1 MAKHKTRI
9 KSDAMHTIMPYL
21 MNKRTEA
28 EVYQNIKLDVTEL
41 KEWVDKNN
49 EKLDFK
55 LTYFHAFAAVLA
67 KTIYNRPLLNRFIQG
82 RKLYERKDL
91 TISFVAKDKMSDDAE
106 EKLIVLKI
114 NPKENALEL
123 GRRMAIDIFKTRKEG
138 TNDMDIAL
146 KALAS
151 LPRCLLMIVEKIIKI
166 LDFYDLLP
174 KSFTKG
180 DSNYSTLLLS
190 NLGSIKCDSCYHH
203 LNNYG
208 TNSIM
213 ITIGTIK
220 KEKNRYIVDL
230 GATLDERIAD
240 GFYFAKSIKL
250 AQEMISNPTCLEE
263 ELSSIYTTE
272 KEAN

>member
-146 KALAS
+146 KTLAS

>member
-1 MAKHKTRI
+1 
-9 KSDAMHTIMPYL
+9 
-21 MNKRTEA
+21 
-28 EVYQNIKLDVTEL
+28 
-41 KEWVDKNN
+41 
-49 EKLDFK
+49 
-55 LTYFHAFAAVLA
+55 
-67 KTIYNRPLLNRFIQG
+67 
-82 RKLYERKDL
+82 
-91 TISFVAKDKMSDDAE
+91 MSDDAE

-146 KALAS
+146 KTLAS

>member
-1 MAKHKTRI
+1 MSKHKTRI

-28 EVYQNIKLDVTEL
+28 EVYQNITLDVTEL

-114 NPKENALEL
+114 DPKENGLEL

-151 LPRCLLMIVEKIIKI
+151 LPRCLLIIVEKIIKV

-190 NLGSIKCDSCYHH
+190 NLGSIKCASCYHH

-250 AQEMISNPTCLEE
+250 AQEIISNPTCLEE
-263 ELSSIYTTE
+263 ELSSIYNTE

>member
-1 MAKHKTRI
+1 MSKHKTRI

-28 EVYQNIKLDVTEL
+28 EVYQNITLDVTEL

-82 RKLYERKDL
+82 RKLYERKDI
-91 TISFVAKDKMSDDAE
+91 TISFVAKDKFSDEAE

-114 NPKENALEL
+114 DPKENGLEL

-146 KALAS
+146 KALTS
-151 LPRCLLMIVEKIIKI
+151 LPRCLLIIVEKIIKI

-190 NLGSIKCDSCYHH
+190 NLGSIKCASCYHH

-220 KEKNRYIVDL
+220 KEKNRYLVDL

-240 GFYFAKSIKL
+240 GFYFAKSLKL
-250 AQEMISNPTCLEE
+250 AQEIISNPKLLEE
-263 ELSSIYTTE
+263 ALSNKVDYEI
-272 KEAN
+272 

>member
-41 KEWVDKNN
+41 KEWVDKYN

-146 KALAS
+146 KTLAS

>member
-1 MAKHKTRI
+1 MSKHKTRI

-28 EVYQNIKLDVTEL
+28 EVYQNITLDVTEL

-114 NPKENALEL
+114 NPTENALEL
-123 GRRMAIDIFKTRKEG
+123 GRRMAIDIFNTRKEG

-151 LPRCLLMIVEKIIKI
+151 LPRCLLIIVEKIIKV

-190 NLGSIKCDSCYHH
+190 NLGSIKCASCYHH

-220 KEKNRYIVDL
+220 KEKNRYVVDL

-250 AQEMISNPTCLEE
+250 AQEMISNPSCLEE
-263 ELSSIYTTE
+263 ELSKLYTTE

>member
-1 MAKHKTRI
+1 MAKHRTRI

-166 LDFYDLLP
+166 LDFYDMLP

-220 KEKNRYIVDL
+220 KEKNRYVVDL

-263 ELSSIYTTE
+263 ELSNIYNTE

>member
-41 KEWVDKNN
+41 KEWVDKYN